1 MIMEQIVE
9 KSKCSKGLSLVKMTS
24 HPAFKL
30 YANIKYNVVEK
41 KVYCDIFILY
51 PVVHDSVSTQE
62 NSRKY

>member
-1 MIMEQIVE
+1 
-9 KSKCSKGLSLVKMTS
+9 MTS